1 MTIKE
6 LIEQLQK
13 YPEDATVRYF
23 MMDEYGENYLNI
35 KHVNEFGIGEFSDP
49 YKDYEYLKGDIIIW

>member
-13 YPEDATVRYF
+13 YPEDTTVRYF
-23 MMDEYGENYLNI
+23 TIDEYGENYPNI
-35 KHVNEFGIGEFSDP
+35 THVNEFKIGEFSDP
-49 YKDYEYLKGDIIIW
+49 RKDYEYLKGNVIIW